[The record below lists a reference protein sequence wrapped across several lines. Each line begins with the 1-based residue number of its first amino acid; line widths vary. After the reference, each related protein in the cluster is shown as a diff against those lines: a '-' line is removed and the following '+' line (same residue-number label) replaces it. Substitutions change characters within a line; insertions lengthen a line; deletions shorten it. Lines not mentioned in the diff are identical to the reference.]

1 MCTEL
6 ILAIIY
12 FSIIF
17 LVNFFLLKLLIN
29 YIKNIFSLLKIKT
42 ILKVSSKKNLL
53 FFKFLF
59 FYLKKEGKIP
69 FSLLEFQKISYQKDL
84 LLISNLC
91 NFFKTFSN
99 QVKNEK
105 YYFSLLEKQ
114 FIKKFCYQIK

>member
-17 LVNFFLLKLLIN
+17 LVNFFLLKLLLN

-42 ILKVSSKKNLL
+42 IFKLSTQKNLL
-53 FFKFLF
+53 FFRFLF

-69 FSLLEFQKISYQKDL
+69 FSLLEFKKISSQKDL

-91 NFFKTFSN
+91 SFFATFSN
-99 QVKNEK
+99 QIKNEK

-114 FIKKFCYQIK
+114 FIVKIF

>member
-17 LVNFFLLKLLIN
+17 LVNFFLLKLLLS
-29 YIKNIFSLLKIKT
+29 YTKNILSLLKIKT
-42 ILKVSSKKNLL
+42 IFKLSSQKNLL
-53 FFKFLF
+53 FFRFLF
-59 FYLKKEGKIP
+59 IYLRKEGKMQ
-69 FSLLEFQKISYQKDL
+69 FSLLEFQKISSQKDL

-91 NFFKTFSN
+91 TFFTAFSN
-99 QVKNEK
+99 QIKNEK

-114 FIKKFCYQIK
+114 FC

>member
-17 LVNFFLLKLLIN
+17 LVNFFLLKLLLS

-42 ILKVSSKKNLL
+42 IFKLSNQKNLL
-53 FFKFLF
+53 FFRFLF
-59 FYLKKEGKIP
+59 LYLKKEGKIQ
-69 FSLLEFQKISYQKDL
+69 FSLVEFQKISSQKDL

-91 NFFKTFSN
+91 SFFAKFSN
-99 QVKNEK
+99 QIKNEK

-114 FIKKFCYQIK
+114 FIIKLFFEN

>member
-1 MCTEL
+1 
-6 ILAIIY
+6 
-12 FSIIF
+12 
-17 LVNFFLLKLLIN
+17 
-29 YIKNIFSLLKIKT
+29 LKIKT

-59 FYLKKEGKIP
+59 LYLKKEGKIP

-99 QVKNEK
+99 QIKNEK

-114 FIKKFCYQIK
+114 FIKKFFYQIK